1 MIKSELC
8 YLCCYIVF
16 TQQEVNV
23 ISSPTMMHMSYDVCG
38 VWYANLKKSL
48 YKLNI
53 ACHIYQ
59 NPNVERKF
67 FKREHFLSGVYSK
80 TE

>member
-1 MIKSELC
+1 
-8 YLCCYIVF
+8 
-16 TQQEVNV
+16 
-23 ISSPTMMHMSYDVCG
+23 MHMSYDVCG